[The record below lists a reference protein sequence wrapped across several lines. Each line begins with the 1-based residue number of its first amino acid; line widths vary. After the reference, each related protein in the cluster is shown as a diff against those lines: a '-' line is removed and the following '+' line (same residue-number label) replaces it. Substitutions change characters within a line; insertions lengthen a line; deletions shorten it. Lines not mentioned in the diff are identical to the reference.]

1 MTPRLADCGHSRAL
15 SYCVPGTRPAI
26 VSPTLT
32 LADGQLSQFRVQR
45 SVELDRGCKRYMP
58 RGIARQATLDA
69 LWKNRPAILPSMLLC
84 DFANLERE
92 IRKLEDAGA
101 QVLHLDVMDGH
112 FVPNFTYG
120 MTIVDAVRKCTSL
133 VVDVH
138 LMISSP
144 ERYVG
149 QFVEA
154 GADCLTFHVEAASD
168 AVALVDRIKQLDV
181 VAGVAINPSTP
192 FTKIDA
198 VAGFADLILVMSV
211 EAGFGGQAFN
221 PAAVERLRALRDR
234 VRPDVLL
241 EVDGGISAQTI
252 QVCRDAGAD
261 LFVVGSAIFR
271 HSNYRQAIQELAA
284 ACCQTNV

>member
-1 MTPRLADCGHSRAL
+1 M
-15 SYCVPGTRPAI
+15 
-26 VSPTLT
+26 
-32 LADGQLSQFRVQR
+32 FRVQT
-45 SVELDRGCKRYMP
+45 ELDLIEVAKRNMP
-58 RGIARQATLDA
+58 RGIARQATLEA
-69 LWKNRPAILPSMLLC
+69 LWKFRPAILPSMLMC
-84 DFANLERE
+84 DFANLDRE
-92 IRKLEDAGA
+92 IQKLEQAGA

-120 MTIVDAVRKCTSL
+120 MTIVEAVRKCTSL

-144 ERYVG
+144 ERYVA
-149 QFVEA
+149 QFVDS
-154 GADCLTFHVEAASD
+154 GADCLTFHVEAAAD
-168 AVALVDRIKQLDV
+168 AVALVEKIKQLGV

-192 FTKIDA
+192 FSKIDS

-221 PAAVERLRALRDR
+221 PLAVDRLRTLRER
-234 VRPDVLL
+234 VRSDVLL
-241 EVDGGISAQTI
+241 EVDGGISSQTI
-252 QVCRDAGAD
+252 RVCRDAGAD

-271 HSNYRQAIQELAA
+271 HSDYQNAIQDLAS